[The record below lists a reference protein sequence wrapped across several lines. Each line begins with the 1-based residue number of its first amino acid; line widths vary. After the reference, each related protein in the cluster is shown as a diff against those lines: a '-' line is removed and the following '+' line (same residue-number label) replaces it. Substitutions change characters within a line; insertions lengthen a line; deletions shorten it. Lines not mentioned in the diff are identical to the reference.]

1 MAFKWLKELN
11 RLGRTQQQ
19 DNDHDDGLQ
28 LALAVLMLEVAHSDF
43 QEDEVEI
50 NIITNLLESADPSGQ
65 ARGNSLLD
73 RAKKEK
79 EESAGLYQYTR
90 LACEQLS
97 VKERAELVEKF
108 WQIAYADGV
117 VDKYEEAAIRKASD
131 LLYVPHSDY
140 MRAKQSAALK
150 QAKH

>member
-19 DNDHDDGLQ
+19 DNDHDDRLQ